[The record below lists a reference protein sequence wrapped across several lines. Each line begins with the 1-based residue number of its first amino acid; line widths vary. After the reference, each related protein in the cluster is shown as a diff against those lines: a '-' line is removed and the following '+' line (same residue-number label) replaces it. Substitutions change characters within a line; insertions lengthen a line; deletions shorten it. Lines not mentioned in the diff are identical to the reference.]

1 MTVMANVVVHWPA
14 IALGLPVVLFD
25 FVWLASDDEEKL
37 MMLQMF
43 ALQTEPLSSK
53 LPKFLLKSIW
63 ILFSMNFNPTLKI
76 QTLTIVY
83 PRKDSNAITFSNPTK
98 LVPTK
103 FVMDDLLMSTC
114 MK

>member
-14 IALGLPVVLFD
+14 VALGLPVVLFD

-37 MMLQMF
+37 MMLQMS

-53 LPKFLLKSIW
+53 SPKFLLKSIW
-63 ILFSMNFNPTLKI
+63 ILFSINFNPTLKI
-76 QTLTIVY
+76 QTLIVVY
-83 PRKDSNAITFSNPTK
+83 PWKHSNAITFSNPTK
-98 LVPTK
+98 LLPTK
-103 FVMDDLLMSTC
+103 FCDGWLLMSTC

>member
-1 MTVMANVVVHWPA
+1 
-14 IALGLPVVLFD
+14 
-25 FVWLASDDEEKL
+25 LASDDEEKL